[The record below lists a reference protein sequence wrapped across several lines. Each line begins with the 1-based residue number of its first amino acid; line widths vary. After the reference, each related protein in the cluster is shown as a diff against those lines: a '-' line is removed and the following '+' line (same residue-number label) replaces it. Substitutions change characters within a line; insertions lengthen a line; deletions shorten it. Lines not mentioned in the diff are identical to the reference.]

1 MIGEVIE
8 MELLSSMMLLALYI
22 WGRFMI
28 WDVVGKTEIRKQVK
42 VRGRIQYSAAKFDI
56 RSCPSVAKRV

>member
-1 MIGEVIE
+1 

-28 WDVVGKTEIRKQVK
+28 WDVVGKTEIRKQVTM
-42 VRGRIQYSAAKFDI
+42 RERIYSPAVKFDI
-56 RSCPSVAKRV
+56 RCSSSVGKRV